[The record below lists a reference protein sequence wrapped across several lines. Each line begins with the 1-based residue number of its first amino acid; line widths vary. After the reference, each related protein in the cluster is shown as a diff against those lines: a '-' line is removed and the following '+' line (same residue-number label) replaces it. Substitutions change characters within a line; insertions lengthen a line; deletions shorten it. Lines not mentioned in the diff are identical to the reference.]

1 MDGKHSHWLSGK
13 FYTRLVV
20 GEKQT
25 SSSSKWIFARKELP
39 RVAAYQINCI
49 SRFKCGIVSLVT
61 VFSALNVQHLPQ
73 SSSFSPAV
81 LKQWLL
87 KQGLEVGGLSMIRWI
102 MTPLPLFAFFHVACV
117 LSLRIQS
124 PATTVATFNC
134 LFSHS
139 LTYPPPTPKKKEKK
153 MEYNQ
158 FEIISLLLLSVQ
170 DHGHTYWQ
178 ICRRRKI
185 KSNLRSFVDQRF

>member
-25 SSSSKWIFARKELP
+25 SSSKWIFTRKELP
-39 RVAAYQINCI
+39 WVAAYQINCI

-139 LTYPPPTPKKKEKK
+139 LTHPPPTP
-153 MEYNQ
+153 NQ